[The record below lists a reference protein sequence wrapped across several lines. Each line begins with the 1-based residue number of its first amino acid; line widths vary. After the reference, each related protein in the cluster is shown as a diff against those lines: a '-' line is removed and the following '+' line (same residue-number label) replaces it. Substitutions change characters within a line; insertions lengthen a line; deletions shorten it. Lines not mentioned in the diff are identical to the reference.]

1 MTFEKR
7 RSDAR
12 AKRAGYKNRHQI
24 MTTVNDDIIEWLKRK
39 QGEGDDY
46 KSLSAVTREVLDHA
60 CKFDLTNK
68 ELTNEHLGRRVERPA
83 GDVEDP
89 ELGAGI
95 DPKKR
100 QG

>member
-24 MTTVNDDIIEWLKRK
+24 MTTVNDDIIEWLKRR
-39 QGEGDDY
+39 QGEGDNY

-60 CKFDLTNK
+60 CKFDQTNK
-68 ELTNEHLGRRVERPA
+68 EIINEHSGRRVEGPA
-83 GDVEDP
+83 GDDEDSNN
-89 ELGAGI
+89 GTGVN
-95 DPKKR
+95 PKKR
-100 QG
+100 